1 MVLIVVYVIPNVF
14 VLYLASAPIADLLN
28 ARGVTRDLI
37 FIFCGPLSLAW
48 IFNGII
54 FFGNAAYNNLGH
66 PFYSTWVN
74 WARSLSFTLAHSCGA
89 LKVS

>member
-14 VLYLASAPIADLLN
+14 VLYLASAPIADLFN

-54 FFGNAAYNNLGH
+54 FVVNAAYNNLGH

-74 WARSLSFTLAHSCGA
+74 WARSL
-89 LKVS
+89 